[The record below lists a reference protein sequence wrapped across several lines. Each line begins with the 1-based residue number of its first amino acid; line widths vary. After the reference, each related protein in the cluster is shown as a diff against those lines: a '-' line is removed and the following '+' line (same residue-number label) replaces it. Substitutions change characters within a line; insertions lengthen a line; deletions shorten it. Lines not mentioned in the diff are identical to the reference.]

1 MASSSA
7 PAYNSFALSP
17 EKQLQVMA
25 DHVQDWQVAD
35 EWDWWG
41 YTVADLDQDDQL
53 ELIVSQ
59 IQGTGGYT
67 TNTVWQVNDDGSG
80 LSQVKT
86 QDSCQPVF
94 QPDDFQGTPTS
105 TLRAYQNQ
113 SDGVFTY
120 ILEDSNKD
128 GAAHYYQSKRAIAL
142 KDGALKGFFLGYQN
156 TEYDENGQEQV
167 TYQDAQEQ
175 TISQQD
181 YDQVEQRYFGD
192 FQPCTATLSWL
203 DCVPGDQLAGTNLP
217 DRLAECWQAFSIAAD
232 A

>member
-1 MASSSA
+1 M
-7 PAYNSFALSP
+7 
-17 EKQLQVMA
+17 
-25 DHVQDWQVAD
+25 
-35 EWDWWG
+35 
-41 YTVADLDQDDQL
+41 ADLDQDDQL

-203 DCVPGDQLAGTNLP
+203 DCVPGDQLAGTDLA
-217 DRLAECWQAFSIAAD
+217 DRLAACWQDFSITANA
-232 A
+232 